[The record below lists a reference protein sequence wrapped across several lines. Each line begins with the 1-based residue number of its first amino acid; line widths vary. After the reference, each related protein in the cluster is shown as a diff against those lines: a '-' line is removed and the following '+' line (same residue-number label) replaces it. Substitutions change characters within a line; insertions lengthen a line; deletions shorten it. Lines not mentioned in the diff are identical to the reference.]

1 MLTKEQL
8 HYKTFS
14 KNYNLCLKKKNPHLF
29 AVTFS
34 SLQGGLFQSHSQN
47 YVTLVQQ
54 HYVLLLSVPLDK
66 GNADSGNK
74 IVLLKKRGY
83 DYIYIYIYF
92 FFFFF
97 FFLPLYYTE

>member
-54 HYVLLLSVPLDK
+54 HYVLLFVCST
-66 GNADSGNK
+66 GQG
-74 IVLLKKRGY
+74 
-83 DYIYIYIYF
+83 
-92 FFFFF
+92 
-97 FFLPLYYTE
+97 